1 MPERWILK
9 GQKGTALVIALLVM
23 ITATVVAI
31 GVNFSTTTEVAISRN
46 QRQYTADF
54 FRADGGLEL
63 VKTYFLE
70 NFCFP
75 SNLDEEKNVGQ
86 DLLDEGRDNS
96 PFVDLGLDNVI
107 YFLYWTLMEG
117 TNGQSIGKIVMK
129 LKVTQLNGNRLDMV
143 QAAIEGMGKAF
154 LLPLDVIIGLF
165 LYPNKKQRLFNY
177 ISGTIV
183 LKA

>member
-9 GQKGTALVIALLVM
+9 DQKGTALVIALLVM

-31 GVNFSTTTEVAISRN
+31 GVNFSTTTEVAISGN

-96 PFVDLGLDNVI
+96 PFVDLGLDLTGTQVKKIFEGNPPRGRGI
-107 YFLYWTLMEG
+107 SAQYFQGNYYRSLSMVVDSVTLEEEFC
-117 TNGQSIGKIVMK
+117 
-129 LKVTQLNGNRLDMV
+129 L
-143 QAAIEGMGKAF
+143 
-154 LLPLDVIIGLF
+154 
-165 LYPNKKQRLFNY
+165 
-177 ISGTIV
+177 ISP
-183 LKA
+183 K